1 MLDLKRWSISSFG
14 LVGLMLCA
22 QVTTVAAA
30 PSPQLVI
37 TSAVFDEANNRLVI
51 DGQNFLANGAH
62 PSPPV
67 VTLDLMPMTVV
78 SASSTEIIVS
88 VSGTFPDGTYLVTV
102 SRGQGLPE
110 SGAFA
115 VAIYHEQGGQTVQG
129 PTGPAGPAGPA
140 GPVGPVG
147 PAGPAGSV
155 GPAGPAGPAGPQ
167 GLTGPAGAVGP
178 VGPAGP

>member
-1 MLDLKRWSISSFG
+1 MFDLKRWSISSLG

-30 PSPQLVI
+30 PASQLVI

-51 DGQNFLANGAH
+51 AGQNFLSNGAH
-62 PSPPV
+62 PPPPV

-102 SRGQGLPE
+102 SHGQGVPD
-110 SGAFA
+110 SGAFP
-115 VAIYHEQGGQTVQG
+115 VAIYHEQIGQTVQGQPGPAG
-129 PTGPAGPAGPA
+129 PTGPAGPI
-140 GPVGPVG
+140 GPVG
-147 PAGPAGSV
+147 PAGAV